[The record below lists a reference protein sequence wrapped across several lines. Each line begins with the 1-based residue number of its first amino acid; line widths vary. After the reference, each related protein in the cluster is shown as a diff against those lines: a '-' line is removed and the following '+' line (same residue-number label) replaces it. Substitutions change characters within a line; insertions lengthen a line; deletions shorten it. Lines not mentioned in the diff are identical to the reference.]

1 MRKNLLFWILMAIM
15 AAGVFACHNL
25 QQFNNSWDAADKTLE
40 NSQAP
45 GFILANLA
53 GEDISLADF
62 HGNVVLLNFWTTWCP
77 YCKLDLPVMDSLY
90 VKYKEKGFVVLAVN
104 VTALEKT
111 TGAVE
116 KVIAENDYSFPVL
129 LDKTGDVALKYEATA
144 FPTSF
149 IINQRGEIVYSKI
162 GSFSAKEMEAIVKK
176 LL

>member
-1 MRKNLLFWILMAIM
+1 MRKNLLFWILIAIM
-15 AAGVFACHNL
+15 AAGLFAYHNL
-25 QQFNNSWDAADKTLE
+25 QQFNNSWDAAGKTIE

-45 GFILANLA
+45 DFTLVNLA

-62 HGNVVLLNFWTTWCP
+62 HGNVVLINFWTTWCP
-77 YCKLDLPVMDSLY
+77 YCKLDLPVMNSLY

-116 KVIAENDYSFPVL
+116 KFVTENDYSFPVL
-129 LDKTGDVALKYEATA
+129 LDKTGDISLKYEATA

-149 IINQRGEIVYSKI
+149 IINRQGEVVYSKV
-162 GSFSAKEMEAIVKK
+162 GSFPAGEMEVVVRK